1 MCYDGMGRWRHF
13 CCNGF
18 VSWKMPLKLLNSW
31 EIPRN
36 TGWVL
41 FMFVCWIP
49 KNSKNDWRFRW
60 DFLLVHDSGPNLGT
74 VHVTRHILKRQ
85 GVWWFDGC
93 QEFGFSMFQQT
104 FSHRNSCWLLP
115 PCSSPQTPVR
125 YDDAIFHLAE
135 ARSLYVR
142 GLPDLDIWR
151 VRYHTN

>member
-1 MCYDGMGRWRHF
+1 
-13 CCNGF
+13 
-18 VSWKMPLKLLNSW
+18 
-31 EIPRN
+31 
-36 TGWVL
+36 
-41 FMFVCWIP
+41 MFVRWIP

-151 VRYHTN
+151 VRYHTNSSVAFLLLSMANWRRYQGTEHRVWNRYLDWFRFI